1 MKSFAEIYPSQ
12 SIGQIEMF
20 DRMVFQGHLS
30 GLYRANTFE
39 WYLYEQGIK
48 LTEYQGY
55 AEKVTQGVKHHLEQ
69 IAAAAGRRV
78 EYHNG
83 GYQKQDKSKEEVVRA
98 WVEQDG
104 IKSGLI
110 GILGTLEMN
119 SVFTIRK
126 NNQTGYL
133 EKRVEQRR
141 CRHYYV
147 YYLDEE
153 FGQMYVRL
161 QAWFPFEVQIYIN
174 GREWLARQLDRQ
186 GVAYEKVG
194 HCFWSIADRE
204 IAQKLCTKFAHR
216 EWPRLWNNFAHRLNP
231 WLALIEHT
239 IGRGYY
245 WSINQ
250 AEIAT
255 DIMFADQRVL
265 DEALPSLFQEAL
277 LTFSA
282 SDVMRFLGRKLT
294 GHFQGEIKTDLKKR
308 QPGWR
313 VKHWVKQNSLKM
325 YNRGPILR
333 IETTINN
340 SREFR
345 IPAEPANSRRWKPM
359 PKGATNAWHFYQVG
373 CQANQRYLEAITH
386 LAYQGKADQQA
397 LNRLCQAQQQA
408 NGRPIAKFNPLSD
421 QDCHLFAAILS
432 GDHLLHGFRNCH
444 LRQALYPQP
453 PTSAQE
459 ENRLRARIS
468 RLIAKLCGHGLVEK
482 VQHAHRYCVTPY
494 GFRVLAPIL
503 RFRSVDFS
511 IGFCP
516 M

>member
-12 SIGQIEMF
+12 SLGQLEMF

-30 GLYRANTFE
+30 GLYRTNTFE
-39 WYLYEQGIK
+39 WYLYQQGIK
-48 LTEYQGY
+48 LTEYKGY
-55 AEKVTQGVKHHLEQ
+55 AEKVTQQIKDHLEQ
-69 IAAAAGRRV
+69 VAAEAGRKID
-78 EYHNG
+78 YWQG
-83 GYQKQDKSKEEVVRA
+83 GYQKQRKSKEEVVRG
-98 WVEQDG
+98 WVEQAG
-104 IKSGLI
+104 IKQGLI
-110 GILGTLEMN
+110 GIIGTLEMN

-153 FGQMYVRL
+153 FGQMYVRV
-161 QAWFPFEVQIYIN
+161 QAWFPFEIQIYIN
-174 GREWLARQLDRQ
+174 GREWLARQLDQQ
-186 GVAYEKVG
+186 GIRYDKVDN
-194 HCFWSIADRE
+194 CFWWIEQVAE
-204 IAQKLCTKFAHR
+204 AQALGQKFAHR
-216 EWPRLWNNFAHRLNP
+216 EWPRVWNNFARRLNP
-231 WLALIEHT
+231 WLGLIEQT

-255 DIMFADQRVL
+255 DIMFADQTVL
-265 DEALPSLFQEAL
+265 AEALPSLFQEAL

-282 SDVMRFLGRKLT
+282 SDVMRFLGRKLN
-294 GHFQGEIKTDLKKR
+294 GNFQGEVKTDLKKR

-325 YNRGPILR
+325 YNRGPVLR
-333 IETTINN
+333 LETTINN

-345 IPAEPANSRRWKPM
+345 IVDEQTPSRRWKPM

-373 CQANQRYLEAITH
+373 CQANQRYLEAIIN
-386 LAYQGKADQQA
+386 LPYQSKAEQQA
-397 LNRLCQAQQQA
+397 LTRLCQPQPPDQ
-408 NGRPIAKFNPLSD
+408 GRPIAKFNPLSD
-421 QDCHLFAAILS
+421 QDCCIFAAILS

-444 LRQALYPQP
+444 LRQSLYPQP
-453 PTSAQE
+453 PTSAQD

-468 RLIAKLCGHGLVEK
+468 RLLAKLRGHGLIEK
-482 VQHAHRYCVTPY
+482 IQHAHLYRVTAY

-511 IGFCP
+511 TDFCLS
-516 M
+516 